1 MSPAI
6 LAVNNIYKSYGK
18 TVAVRDLSFTLGKG
32 EILALL
38 GPNGAGKTTTIRI
51 IGGVLRPD
59 RGRIIINGKDMTD
72 KASLRKRIM
81 GIMTEEPSLF
91 PDLPVKDSLSILC
104 RLYSI
109 DKNICNDQ
117 IKELSNYF
125 NVASF
130 LPRKYAKLSM
140 GLKRIFDYISSIIH
154 DPEIVLLDEP
164 FNAID
169 VERKN
174 LIKKNIIK
182 LSREG
187 KAIIITS
194 HNIPET
200 MDLSNK
206 VIILKNGERV
216 LETTPS
222 ELMTKYPIE
231 EQIII
236 TTKKPIDP
244 STRTALERE
253 GFRVVGRHGV
263 VAYYRRSRDLPA
275 LLSRAEDILSSNGN
289 GIDSVRMAGTP
300 WDKIFIRI
308 YRKPVK

>member
-6 LAVNNIYKSYGK
+6 LAVDNIYKSYGK

-59 RGRIIINGKDMTD
+59 KGRIIINGKDMTD

-91 PDLPVKDSLSILC
+91 PDLPVKDSLNILC

-154 DPEIVLLDEP
+154 DPEIILLDEP

-174 LIKKNIIK
+174 LIKKNIIE

-206 VIILKNGERV
+206 VIILKNGEKV

-263 VAYYRRSRDLPA
+263 VAYYRRSRDLPE
-275 LLSRAEDILSSNGN
+275 LLSRAENILSSSGN
-289 GIDSVRMAGTP
+289 GIDSIRMAGTP

-308 YRKPVK
+308 YRKLVK

>member
-1 MSPAI
+1 MSSAI
-6 LAVNNIYKSYGK
+6 LVVENICKSYRK
-18 TVAVRDLSFTLGKG
+18 TVAVRDLSFALGKG

-59 RGRIIINGKDMTD
+59 SGRVIINGKDMTE
-72 KASLRKRIM
+72 KVSLRKKIM

-91 PDLPVKDSLSILC
+91 PDLPVKDSLNILC
-104 RLYSI
+104 RLYDI
-109 DKNICNDQ
+109 DKNTCNDR
-117 IKELSNYF
+117 IRELSDYF
-125 NVASF
+125 NVTSF

-140 GLKRIFDYISSIIH
+140 GLKRIFDYVSSIIH
-154 DPEIVLLDEP
+154 DPEIILLDEP

-169 VERKN
+169 VERKH
-174 LIKKNIIK
+174 LIKKNIMK

-194 HNIPET
+194 HIIPET

-206 VIILKNGERV
+206 VIILKKGEKI

-231 EQIII
+231 EEIIV

-244 STRTALERE
+244 DTRTTLERE
-253 GFRVVGRHGV
+253 GFRVVGRHEV
-263 VAYYRRSRDLPA
+263 AAYYRRSSDLPTV
-275 LLSRAEDILSSNGN
+275 LRLAEDILSSSGN
-289 GIDSVRMAGTP
+289 AIDSIRMAGTP

-308 YRKPVK
+308 YRKLVK